1 MMKKDI
7 KIAILMTCHNRKE
20 KTLQCVSTLCDALAR
35 YHVSASDGNIDAK
48 LFLTDDGCTD
58 GTAEAVGRECHTR
71 NLQRTIVK
79 GDGNLYWAGGM
90 RLAWMMALKD
100 EQSWNYYLLLNDD
113 TLLQPDA
120 FSMLFN
126 AQRYCLDT
134 YGCEGIV
141 SGITSAI
148 GDSSTM
154 TYGGEVFVNKFTCR
168 RRLLT
173 PIGKPQ
179 LCDWAHAN
187 ILFVPHQVVETQ
199 GILYKDYVHG
209 QADLDYS
216 YKARQRGIPV
226 VVTAQICGTCN
237 FDHPDVAAISKLLCA
252 MTFSE
257 RRNYLKHPL
266 HSDADYLLMTR
277 RCMPQKYPLTW
288 LFRKIHLYLPH
299 FYYWLHKK
307 R

>member
-1 MMKKDI
+1 MMKKDM

-20 KTLQCVSTLCDALAR
+20 KTLLCISALCDALAS
-35 YHVSASDGNIDAK
+35 YNKGGGNGDIDAK

-58 GTAEAVGRECHTR
+58 GTAEAVGRQCFMR
-71 NLQRTIVK
+71 NLQSSIMK

-90 RLAWMMALKD
+90 RLAWMTALKD
-100 EQSWNYYLLLNDD
+100 LQSWNYYLLLNDD
-113 TLLQPDA
+113 TLLKLDA
-120 FSMLFN
+120 FSTLFN

-134 YGCEGIV
+134 YGREGIV
-141 SGITSAI
+141 SGITNAI
-148 GDSSTM
+148 GDSSKI

-173 PIGKPQ
+173 PTGKPQ

-187 ILFVPHQVVETQ
+187 ILFVPHQVVESQ
-199 GILYKDYVHG
+199 GILYEGYVHG

-216 YKARQRGIPV
+216 YKARKNGIPV
-226 VVTAQICGTCN
+226 VVTAQICGICN
-237 FDHPDVAAISKLLCA
+237 FDHPDVAAISRQLCA
-252 MTFSE
+252 MTFNE

-288 LFRKIHLYLPH
+288 LFRKIHLYAPH